1 MSFQLK
7 NMTNVIGTVFL
18 TNIKIRISQQR
29 DMRILY
35 SFRPI
40 SAQRHLVK
48 LLYRAQTLMYGRTSS
63 FQMIAFEVG
72 T

>member
-1 MSFQLK
+1 MTFSQR
-7 NMTNVIGTVFL
+7 NMTDVIGTVFPP
-18 TNIKIRISQQR
+18 NKKIRISPKR